1 MSSVFQ
7 GRKTVLYNSNRIER
21 RVEKRLELSLPMT
34 LLGQKV
40 KSKNIS
46 PGGVYFEVITNDI
59 KMYSSGKTIKIEV
72 LANTSRPEMP
82 NRTVRLTGVGMVV
95 RANEMEIINDSKRL
109 GIALKFSEKL
119 KVCV

>member
-1 MSSVFQ
+1 M
-7 GRKTVLYNSNRIER
+7 LYNSNSIER
-21 RVEKRLELSLPMT
+21 RAGKRLEFSLPMT

-59 KMYSSGKTIKIEV
+59 KMYFPGKTIKFDILV
-72 LANTSRPEMP
+72 NTSKREIP

-109 GIALKFSEKL
+109 GIALKFSEIL
-119 KVCV
+119 RIEL